1 MIANWLIDPAVLS
14 LATLMVKATLLL
26 TAASLL
32 DCLLRFGRASASVRH
47 LVWSAAIGGL
57 LVLPAFGTLP
67 WHVDVLSIAADPI
80 ASTQW
85 ESSASDALSSVT
97 ASEEAGVSAGAGDA
111 REQIPFDAGRATRS
125 FETISARESLLALY
139 LFGLTALLLRLAA
152 GRWSLRRLTS
162 RANQVS
168 GEEWLSLLRE
178 IARQLDMGRP
188 VRLLQSAEVGIPMTW
203 GTRAPSILLPAEAAS
218 WSEERRR
225 VVLLHE
231 MAHIVRCDFLTQ
243 VAAGIACAVY
253 WFHPL
258 VWYASRRLRVE
269 REIACD
275 DHVLSAGTRP
285 GSYVTHLLE
294 VAHACGRPRTTPAAA
309 ISMARPSQLEGRMLA
324 ALDSLRS
331 RRVVGKRGV
340 LVTGMLAAVLT
351 CLIGS
356 LRAKTAEAATYG
368 ELVNAETPA
377 IATSLTDSPSLAE
390 TENSPEP
397 TTPPRSANQQRIV
410 ERTVQAVPGG
420 RLTINLETGGTLKVV
435 GWDRSTVSLRAVLRG
450 RDWSDTRVDLSSTG
464 KDAQLKSLQVG
475 NNSSYSTSHRFE
487 LRVPSSYDVSVRSN
501 GGSIEIRDV
510 RGSFVGS
517 TNGGPLH
524 LTSVEGEA
532 RLSTN
537 GGEITVTDARL
548 DGYVKTNGG
557 EVRFHNVRG
566 NLRGSSNG
574 GAVIRTNGEAAGAS
588 AEAPVN
594 ITRPGGAI
602 DVESAPFGASLHTGG
617 GRIYVRSAARFVNA
631 RTGGGEIVLHDVDG
645 RVHASTGAGN
655 VRVSLLDRRNA
666 PHDVEIRSGTGAVEL
681 VLPSGF
687 DADLDI
693 ETAYTNNLGH
703 RVSITSDFPL
713 RISESSAFESV
724 AGGTPRKFVRGRAR
738 IGSGTHR
745 VVVRTVNGDVVLRRA
760 GNPISLGAPGTRTRA
775 KGVGAGSRDNLELDC
790 FGAVCKT
797 TGAPTEDGGFAYVTG
812 EGKERV
818 GAIRALA
825 LAAPEKAAALALEK
839 LAFSEPDAESAL
851 AAVRELEHL
860 GDAGLAGLIRVAVA
874 HSAGS
879 ARREAAGSLG
889 RLACD
894 DAVATLHRVAMS
906 DSDPE
911 VQREAV
917 RKLAATYSRTDVVRT
932 IKPAAIRDILRQIAR
947 LHPRPQVRAEAVHE
961 LGELSNG

>member
-1 MIANWLIDPAVLS
+1 MITNRLLDPALLL
-14 LATLMVKATLLL
+14 LATLTAKVTLLL
-26 TAASLL
+26 VAAVLV
-32 DCLLRFGRASASVRH
+32 DCLLRFARASASARH
-47 LVWSAAIGGL
+47 LVWSAVIGAL
-57 LVLPAFGTLP
+57 LVLPALGALP
-67 WHVDVLSIAADPI
+67 WHVDVLSIAVEPI
-80 ASTQW
+80 ASAQG
-85 ESSASDALSSVT
+85 EFSGSDALSSVS
-97 ASEEAGVSAGAGDA
+97 ASEEAEVPAGGSDA
-111 REQIPFDAGRATRS
+111 RGQIPFDAGSATFS
-125 FETISARESLLALY
+125 FEKISVRESLLALY

-152 GRWSLRRLTS
+152 GRWSLHRLSS
-162 RANQVS
+162 RASQVS

-178 IARQLDMGRP
+178 IAWQLDVSRP

-203 GTRAPSILLPAEAAS
+203 GTRAPTVMLPAEAAS

-275 DHVLSAGTRP
+275 DHVLSAGTRA

-324 ALDSLRS
+324 AFDSLRS
-331 RRVVGKRGV
+331 RRVVGRRGV
-340 LVTGMLAAVLT
+340 LVTALFTAALT

-368 ELVNAETPA
+368 ELANGETAAIAPPLADSPPAAETQ
-377 IATSLTDSPSLAE
+377 
-390 TENSPEP
+390 NSPEP
-397 TTPPRSANQQRIV
+397 TPRPRSADQQQVI
-410 ERTVQAVPGG
+410 ERTVQAAPGG
-420 RLTINLETGGTLKVV
+420 RLTIDLETGGTLTVV
-435 GWDRSTVSLRAVLRG
+435 GGDRSTVSLRAVLGG
-450 RDWSDTRVDLSSTG
+450 RDGGGTRVDLSAAG
-464 KDAQLKSLQVG
+464 KNVQLTSRQAG
-475 NNSSYSTSHRFE
+475 NNSLYSTSHRFE
-487 LRVPSSYDVSVRSN
+487 LMVPRSYDVSIQSN
-501 GGSIEIRDV
+501 GGGIEIREV
-510 RGSFVGS
+510 RGSFTGS
-517 TNGGPLH
+517 TNGGPLY
-524 LTSVEGEA
+524 LKSVEGEA

-574 GAVIRTNGEAAGAS
+574 SAVIRTSGESAGVS
-588 AEAPVN
+588 AEAPIN
-594 ITRPGGAI
+594 INRPGGAI
-602 DVESAPFGASLHTGG
+602 DVDGAPFGASLHTGG
-617 GRIYVRSAARFVNA
+617 GRISVRSAAGFVNA
-631 RTGGGEIVLHDVDG
+631 RTGGGEIVLQDVDG
-645 RVHASTGAGN
+645 QVHASTGAGN
-655 VRVSLLDRRNA
+655 VRVSLVDRRNA
-666 PHDVEIRSGTGAVEL
+666 SHDVDIRSGTGAVEL

-693 ETAYTNNLGH
+693 ETAYTSNLGH

-738 IGSGTHR
+738 IGNGTHH

-760 GNPISLGAPGTRTRA
+760 GNPISLGAPGPSQD
-775 KGVGAGSRDNLELDC
+775 V
-790 FGAVCKT
+790 
-797 TGAPTEDGGFAYVTG
+797 GFAYVTG
-812 EGKERV
+812 EGKERTA
-818 GAIRALA
+818 AIRALA
-825 LAAPEKAAALALEK
+825 MVAPEKAAALALEK

-917 RKLAATYSRTDVVRT
+917 RNLATTYIRTDVVRS
-932 IKPAAIRDILRQIAR
+932 IQPAGIRDILRQIAR
-947 LHPRPQVRAEAVHE
+947 LHPRPEVRAEAVRE
-961 LGELSNG
+961 LGGLSNS